1 MAAWSHPTL
10 TSHGPRLT
18 TYRSRGFVYSQY
30 VGRHA
35 LLADGNT
42 SCLGYGIRSDAAA
55 MLLNMEEGKG
65 RVWRSVRGTYH
76 PARQY
81 EYGSWFR
88 LLFFVGLFLTPF
100 PWARRSWRA
109 ASNGRPQEPK

>member
-1 MAAWSHPTL
+1 MWHGWSLKILPPTTRCTCSAPL
-10 TSHGPRLT
+10 I
-18 TYRSRGFVYSQY
+18 RSLSEAIEV
-30 VGRHA
+30 
-35 LLADGNT
+35 DGNT
-42 SCLGYGIRSDAAA
+42 SCFGYGIRSEAAT

-81 EYGSWFR
+81 DYGSWFR